1 MTENSPTA
9 HRPASRLAAFYALVL
24 TQTFSLIGS
33 RMTSVAVG
41 IFIFRETGQAAPLL
55 LISFFNEL
63 PGMLGGGL
71 AGVLV
76 DRWNRKLVM
85 ILADLGQAA
94 GSVLL
99 IASFL
104 SGAFQLW
111 HVYAVAFLQ
120 GVFATLQGPAESA
133 TVTLMVPE
141 GHRDRANA
149 IMELGFPLASVLA
162 PVLTGLVYASIGVTG
177 VLAVDLGTFVIAA
190 CVLLV
195 LAIPQPVATD
205 QGSAGRGSVVSEWRT
220 GFAFLRRHRP
230 LLIFIVYFAFGSF
243 MLNGPLDLVIPY
255 FLSATGSETQ
265 MGFGLTIMALGTFAG
280 GLLIAVFS
288 HVRPRMKLIAGGA
301 VLTGVMFLV
310 FGLARALPVMAAAL
324 FLLMLP
330 LPANNA
336 LYKSIFQ
343 LKVPADMQGRVFA
356 FAEQLFLLGSTT
368 SFLLTGALVDRVLT
382 PLASAPGGWPL
393 GSLLGKGHTGAIG
406 LVEVVTGIVLLV
418 GAEVTFS
425 IRSVRR
431 MEAELPD
438 YEYEA
443 RGADTET

>member
-1 MTENSPTA
+1 MRASSPTA
-9 HRPASRLAAFYALVL
+9 STARARLVAFYALVL

-41 IFIFRETGQAAPLL
+41 IFIFQQTGKAAPLL

-85 ILADLGQAA
+85 ILADLGQAV

-120 GVFATLQGPAESA
+120 GAFATLQGPAESA
-133 TVTLMVPE
+133 TVTLLVPE

-149 IMELGFPLASVLA
+149 IMELGFPIASVLA
-162 PVLTGLVYASIGVTG
+162 PVLTGLLYASIGVSG
-177 VLAVDLGTFVIAA
+177 VLTVDLATFVIAA
-190 CVLLV
+190 GLLLV
-195 LAIPQPVATD
+195 LTIPQPPATA
-205 QGSAGRGSVVSEWRT
+205 QGSAGRGSVVGEWRA

-230 LLIFIVYFAFGSF
+230 LLIFIIYFAFGSF

-255 FLSATGSETQ
+255 FLSATSSETQ
-265 MGFGLTIMALGTFAG
+265 VGIGLTVMALGTFAG

-288 HVRPRMKLIAGGA
+288 HIRPRMKLIIAGA
-301 VLTGVMFLV
+301 VLTGVMFIV
-310 FGLARALPVMAAAL
+310 FGLARALPVMAASL

-343 LKVPADMQGRVFA
+343 SKAPADMQGRVFA

-393 GSLLGKGHTGAIG
+393 AALFGAGHTAAIG
-406 LVEVVTGIVLLV
+406 LVEVATGIILLL
-418 GAEVTFS
+418 GAAVIFS
-425 IRSVRR
+425 IRPVRQ

-438 YEYEA
+438 YGVIA
-443 RGADTET
+443 ADAEG

>member
-1 MTENSPTA
+1 VNGLPPAPGRSTA
-9 HRPASRLAAFYALVL
+9 RLASFYAFVL

-41 IFIFRETGQAAPLL
+41 IFIFKETGQAAPLL

-85 ILADLGQAA
+85 ILADLGQAV

-133 TVTLMVPE
+133 TVTLLVPE

-162 PVLTGLVYASIGVTG
+162 PVLTGLVYATIGVSG

-190 CVLLV
+190 AVLVV
-195 LAIPQPVATD
+195 LTIPQPAATA
-205 QGSAGRGSVVSEWRT
+205 QGAAGHGSLFGEWRT
-220 GFAFLRRHRP
+220 GFDFLRRHRP
-230 LLIFIVYFAFGSF
+230 LMLFILYFTFGSF
-243 MLNGPLDLVIPY
+243 MLNGPLELVIPY

-265 MGFGLTIMALGTFAG
+265 MGAGLTIMALGTFAG

-288 HVRPRMKLIAGGA
+288 HVRPRMKLIAAGA
-301 VLTGVMFLV
+301 VLTGAMFVV
-310 FGLARALPVMAAAL
+310 FGVARALPVMAASL
-324 FLLMLP
+324 FLLVLP

-336 LYKSIFQ
+336 LYKSIYQ

-356 FAEQLFLLGSTT
+356 FAEQLYLLGSTA

-382 PLASAPGGWPL
+382 PLASTPGGWPL
-393 GSLLGKGHTGAIG
+393 APMLGGGHTGAIG
-406 LVEVVTGIVLLV
+406 LVEVVTGIVLLL
-418 GAEVTFS
+418 GAAVTFS

-431 MEAELPD
+431 MEAGLPD
-438 YEYEA
+438 YETVQA
-443 RGADTET
+443 

>member
-1 MTENSPTA
+1 MAEAAPAGPPSDSPAT
-9 HRPASRLAAFYALVL
+9 SRLAAFYALLL

-41 IFIFRETGQAAPLL
+41 IFIFRETAQAAPLL

-149 IMELGFPLASVLA
+149 IAELGFPLASVLA
-162 PVLTGLVYASIGVTG
+162 PILTGLVYTSIGVAG
-177 VLAVDLGTFVIAA
+177 VLGVDLGTFVIAA
-190 CVLLV
+190 AVLLV
-195 LAIPQPVATD
+195 LTIPQPPATE
-205 QGSAGRGSVVSEWRT
+205 QGAAGRGGMLSEWRT

-230 LLIFIVYFAFGSF
+230 LLIFIVYFAFCSFRIREIVPPNSPVPRDIINLHCFDAPPFQFGRARCRPHVTASLPGSS
-243 MLNGPLDLVIPY
+243 GPLWWGGTWGKAKVCPSVI
-255 FLSATGSETQ
+255 S
-265 MGFGLTIMALGTFAG
+265 
-280 GLLIAVFS
+280 
-288 HVRPRMKLIAGGA
+288 
-301 VLTGVMFLV
+301 
-310 FGLARALPVMAAAL
+310 LP
-324 FLLMLP
+324 
-330 LPANNA
+330 
-336 LYKSIFQ
+336 
-343 LKVPADMQGRVFA
+343 
-356 FAEQLFLLGSTT
+356 
-368 SFLLTGALVDRVLT
+368 
-382 PLASAPGGWPL
+382 
-393 GSLLGKGHTGAIG
+393 
-406 LVEVVTGIVLLV
+406 
-418 GAEVTFS
+418 
-425 IRSVRR
+425 
-431 MEAELPD
+431 
-438 YEYEA
+438 
-443 RGADTET
+443 